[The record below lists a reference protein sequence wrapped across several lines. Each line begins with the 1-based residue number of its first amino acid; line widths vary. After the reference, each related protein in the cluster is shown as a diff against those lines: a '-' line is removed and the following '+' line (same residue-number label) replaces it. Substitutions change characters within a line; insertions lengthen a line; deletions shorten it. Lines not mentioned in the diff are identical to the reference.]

1 MPKHTRHGCGFAGG
15 KFNTRLHYLAGFAA
29 YQENPLIVVLVT
41 VTETFFLHF
50 AFAVGQYLV
59 KEQEMAVAEA
69 AVVPKWIVQIITQR
83 ILAASLPGWAF
94 VGAFVVTSEPS
105 SATMGYQHHH

>member
-29 YQENPLIVVLVT
+29 YQGNPLIVVLVT

-69 AVVPKWIVQIITQR
+69 AVVPKWDCSNNIPKHFSCL
-83 ILAASLPGWAF
+83 LAW
-94 VGAFVVTSEPS
+94 VGICW
-105 SATMGYQHHH
+105 GICCDI